1 MGSLHSMRRSRR
13 TPAWL
18 RWPDNLTEVMQYLL
32 AATAIGAGAAL
43 PLNAYEA
50 RQERQAT
57 LQALPAGYQFPNC
70 NTVFARNLDPLYS
83 GEPGYS
89 ERIDGDGDGKACETP
104 SSRSDGWRRSA
115 RHRRP
120 TTDAD
125 R

>member
-43 PLNAYEA
+43 ALNAYEA
-50 RQERQAT
+50 RQARQAT
-57 LQALPAGYQFPNC
+57 LQALPAGYQFPK
-70 NTVFARNLDPLYS
+70 FARNLDPLYS
-83 GEPGYS
+83 DEPGYS

-104 SSRSDGWRRSA
+104 SSRRAGWRRSA